1 MIYIKR
7 GETNNMVVS
16 VSQHKTLANPFY
28 LFSFQNILSNT
39 FVRFYPQN
47 TSTNTDRYD
56 QFTFVETATPLS
68 GQTPPQV
75 TFEYEGQYYYSIYE
89 MVSSATT
96 NPQYAT
102 SKLEEGRAFVSG
114 QTVGSFYPD
123 TFISSNEINENYIF
137 LSDPEERLF
146 VTPSVT
152 PSPTPTPSITPT
164 ITSTPSVTPTNTQTT
179 TPTTTLTSTP
189 TTTPTPTSTLPVSL
203 LTFNVFSGESRYLAC
218 NSGITTTV
226 YALNLG
232 NCGPCTP
239 LTCWPCLTTSQY
251 VYANSGLTEIVTDGF
266 YMNYMSPPSSNPGI
280 WRIYEGQPQGASFF
294 GGCVPSPSPTPSA
307 PANHPYSWTGYVSP
321 DSYCE
326 AYSGTNRSVVTLY
339 GNDPCFDNNVVF
351 FDSSS
356 GGNST
361 NLFGNYAFQGCAVGN
376 PWLGMIADY
385 DGRVQGYFLISAYC

>member
-1 MIYIKR
+1 MLYIKR
-7 GETNNMVVS
+7 GQTNNMVVS

-68 GQTPPQV
+68 GQTPPQE

-123 TFISSNEINENYIF
+123 TFISDNEINENYIF

-146 VTPSVT
+146 VTPSIT

-164 ITSTPSVTPTNTQTT
+164 ITSTPTN
-179 TPTTTLTSTP
+179 
-189 TTTPTPTSTLPVSL
+189 TPTPSPTTPVSL
-203 LTFNVFSGESRYLAC
+203 LTFNVFSGQSQYLAC
-218 NSGITTTV
+218 NSGTSVTI
-226 YALNLG
+226 YAQDIG
-232 NCGPCTP
+232 NCGGCAPQ
-239 LTCWPCLTTSQY
+239 TCWACLSTSQF
-251 VYANSGLTEIVTDGF
+251 VYANSGFTEYVTDGF
-266 YMNYMSPPSSNPGI
+266 YVNYMNPPSSNPAI
-280 WRIYEGQPQGASFF
+280 WRIYDGKPQSGGFT
-294 GGCVPSPSPTPSA
+294 GGCVPSPSPTPSS
-307 PANHPYSWTGYVSP
+307 PANHPYSFTGYVSQ

-326 AYSGTNRSVVTLY
+326 AFSGTNRTFVTLY
-339 GNDPCFDNNVVF
+339 GDQNCFDNNAVF
-351 FDSSS
+351 FDSPA

-361 NLFGNYAFQGCAVGN
+361 NLFGNYAVTSGCALVPIG
-376 PWLGMIADY
+376 AVVDY
-385 DGRVQGYFLISAYC
+385 DGRAQVFVLISSFC